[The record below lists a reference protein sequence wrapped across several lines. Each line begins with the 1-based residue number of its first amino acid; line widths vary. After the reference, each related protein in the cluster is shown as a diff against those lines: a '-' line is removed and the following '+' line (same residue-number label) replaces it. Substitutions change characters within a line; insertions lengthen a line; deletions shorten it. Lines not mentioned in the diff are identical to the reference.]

1 MEQFSVLHITKYKT
15 LGGIGSHIDR
25 RHTAPNVDPSKTDLN
40 EDIIYKFSEE
50 MTLEKC
56 VDQRIGE
63 GYRKARAIRK
73 DAVRALGIILGGT
86 HERMKE
92 IEADEELINAWKKAN
107 YDFVCREFGA
117 KNIVRFS
124 LHRDERTPHFHCVVV
139 PLTND
144 GRLSADHFIGTPAK
158 LRAYQDRYGL
168 LMEKFGLQRGIPKK
182 LTNRKHI
189 DTQEYYKSVNA
200 LAKEA
205 KELTREVNVSNVFKL
220 GEIRHK
226 IEEHVVR
233 LEVRAKE
240 AETKAEYALRSHESI
255 SNQQNK
261 KFLKEHF
268 DQERN
273 QIFDW
278 IKREIPLA
286 DFAVSRLGWRVV
298 KEKSTKRDLV
308 LAHPTHGKIIV
319 PTRPQVNNGHWVYS
333 LANQKGGGTLI
344 DLLRQDKW
352 DWKDIKA
359 LAHGQYVARPWAE
372 MIPETSLS
380 VGEHITDPV
389 EQEKRAL
396 ERMKEV
402 KVANSS
408 WKTYLEKRGIA
419 RENYQD
425 FSQLKTNGFQA
436 VFGLY
441 TVDED
446 QIRLSSTIN
455 YYLDRAGES
464 RKYFQKDLPRGLAV
478 LIPSESIEHIV
489 ICESPVDA
497 LSYRQLKLNS
507 GIFSEKKRM
516 DHTMLL
522 ATCGNLS
529 LEINKSLESVFE
541 QAQAKDQEIILA
553 FDNDSS
559 GKKMSQE
566 LERLLQEKQCRY
578 HVELPQEGKDWNESL
593 DLEGRQEAVRKF
605 LAEDKL
611 DGFPQVEY
619 ENSILHKVGI
629 DQSNLKGIDF
639 KAKER
644 AVIFGLKRDVS
655 SNPQLCSTV
664 TYQWDPTG
672 EERKYFQEGLPR
684 GLAVL
689 TPSKNAQ
696 QIVITESPLKAIEHR
711 KYNPQDD
718 ATLYLCTCGQ
728 LTEGIKKELSQVF
741 VHAQETG
748 QSISLV
754 GLASRDCQDLEELLR
769 EKKISYHSPPIATNM
784 PTLHAALG
792 EIAKT
797 LSVLNSISPSGRKDD
812 DEEEEKEMKKRN
824 SKGRKI

>member
-139 PLTND
+139 PLTPD
-144 GRLSADHFIGTPAK
+144 RRLSADHFIGTPAK
-158 LRAYQDRYGL
+158 LRAYQDRYGI
-168 LMEKFGLQRGIPKK
+168 LMEKFGLQRGIPQE
-182 LTNRKHI
+182 LTKRKHVNSK
-189 DTQEYYKSVNA
+189 EYYQDVNA
-200 LAKEA
+200 LANEV
-205 KELTREVNVSNVFKL
+205 KELTSEVKASNIFKL

-226 IEEHVVR
+226 IEEHVVG

-240 AETKAEYALRSHESI
+240 AETKAQYALRSHASI
-255 SNQQNK
+255 SDQQNK

-268 DQERN
+268 DQERK
-273 QIFDW
+273 QVFEW

-308 LAHPTHGKIIV
+308 LAHPTHGRIIV
-319 PTRPQVNNGHWVYS
+319 PTRPKSTNGHWVYS
-333 LANQKGGGTLI
+333 LVNQKGGGTLI
-344 DLLRQDKW
+344 DLLRQERW
-352 DWKDIKA
+352 DWNDIKG
-359 LAHGQYVARPWAE
+359 LAQGYVSRPVAE
-372 MIPETSLS
+372 VVSKPAPYF
-380 VGEHITDPV
+380 VGRHISDPL
-389 EQEKRAL
+389 EQKKRAS

-402 KVANSS
+402 KVVNSS
-408 WKTYLEKRGIA
+408 QETYLEKRGIA

-611 DGFPQVEY
+611 YGFPQVEY

-664 TYQWDPTG
+664 TYQWDPNG

>member
-1 MEQFSVLHITKYKT
+1 MGHFSILHITKYKE

-25 RHTAPNVDPSKTDLN
+25 RNTPANVDPSKKHLN
-40 EDIIYKFSEE
+40 EDMVYQFSEE
-50 MTLEKC
+50 MTLAKSVE
-56 VDQRIGE
+56 QRIIE
-63 GYRKARAIRK
+63 GYRQTRRIRDDAIW
-73 DAVRALGIILGGT
+73 ALGIFESGS

-92 IEADEELINAWKKAN
+92 IEADEELFNTWKKAN
-107 YDFVCREFGA
+107 YDFVSREFGA

-124 LHRDERTPHFHCVVV
+124 LHRDERTPHIHCLVV
-139 PLTND
+139 PLTSD
-144 GRLSADHFIGTPAK
+144 GRLSADYFIGTPAK
-158 LRAYQDRYGL
+158 LRAYQDRYGI
-168 LMEKFGLQRGIPKK
+168 LMEKFGLQRGIPKE

-200 LAKEA
+200 LANQA

-233 LEVRAKE
+233 LEMRAKE
-240 AETKAEYALRSHESI
+240 AETKAQYALLTHESI

-298 KEKSTKRDLV
+298 KEKSTKKDLV

-319 PTRPQVNNGHWVYS
+319 PNRPQVNNGHWVYS
-333 LANQKGGGTLI
+333 LANEKGGGTLI

-419 RENYQD
+419 RESYQD
-425 FSQLKTNGFQA
+425 FPQLKTNSFQA

-441 TVDED
+441 TMDDD
-446 QIRLSSTIN
+446 QIKLSSTIN
-455 YYLDRAGES
+455 YYFDRSGER
-464 RKYFQKDLPRGLAV
+464 RKYFQKDLPRGLAM
-478 LIPSESIEHIV
+478 LTPSKRVKYIV
-489 ICESPVDA
+489 ICESPLDA
-497 LSYRQLKLNS
+497 LSYKELKLNA
-507 GIFSEKKRM
+507 GILAEKERM

-529 LEINKSLESVFE
+529 VQINKSLESVFE
-541 QAQAKDQEIILA
+541 QAKAKDQEIILA
-553 FDNDSS
+553 FDNDNS

-566 LERLLQEKQCRY
+566 LGRLLQEKQCRY
-578 HVELPQEGKDWNESL
+578 RVEFPEEGKDWNEAL
-593 DLEGRQEAVRKF
+593 YLEGRQEAVGKF

-611 DGFPQVEY
+611 DGFPEVEY
-619 ENSILHKVGI
+619 ENSILHKAGI
-629 DQSNLKGIDF
+629 AQSNLKGIDF

-644 AVIFGLKRDVS
+644 AVIFGLQQHVS

-664 TYQWDPTG
+664 TYHWDRSG
-672 EERKYFQEGLPR
+672 EERTHFQEGLPR

-696 QIVITESPLKAIEHR
+696 QIVITESPLEAIEHR
-711 KYNPQDD
+711 KYNPQADT
-718 ATLYLCTCGQ
+718 TLYLCTCGQ
-728 LTEGIKKELSQVF
+728 LRQGLKKELAQVF
-741 VHAQETG
+741 VHAQGTG

-754 GLASRDCQDLEELLR
+754 GLASRDCQDVEELLR
-769 EKKISYHSPPIATNM
+769 DKEISYHSPQIETNM
-784 PTLHAALG
+784 PNLHSILSG
-792 EIAKT
+792 IANS
-797 LSVLNSISPSGRKDD
+797 LSVLPSISASGKQED
-812 DEEEEKEMKKRN
+812 DEEEEKKVKKRT
-824 SKGRKI
+824 SRGRKI

>member
-1 MEQFSVLHITKYKT
+1 MPQYSVLRITKYKE

-25 RHTAPNVDPSKTDLN
+25 RNTPANVDPSKKHLN
-40 EDIIYKFSEE
+40 EDMVYQFSEE
-50 MTLEKC
+50 MTLAKSVE
-56 VDQRIGE
+56 QRIIE
-63 GYRKARAIRK
+63 GYRQTRRIRDDAIW
-73 DAVRALGIILGGT
+73 ALGIFESGS
-86 HERMKE
+86 HKRMKE
-92 IEADEELINAWKKAN
+92 IEADEALFNAWKKAN

-205 KELTREVNVSNVFKL
+205 EEMTNEINASNISKLKEQLVGFA
-220 GEIRHK
+220 
-226 IEEHVVR
+226 
-233 LEVRAKE
+233 VRAKE

-298 KEKSTKRDLV
+298 KEKSTKKDLV

-319 PTRPQVNNGHWVYS
+319 PNRPQVNNGHWVYS
-333 LANQKGGGTLI
+333 LANEKGGGTLI

-419 RENYQD
+419 RESYQD
-425 FSQLKTNGFQA
+425 FPQLKTNSFQA

-441 TVDED
+441 TMDDD
-446 QIRLSSTIN
+446 QIKLCSTIN
-455 YYLDRAGES
+455 YYFDRSGER
-464 RKYFQKDLPRGLAV
+464 RKYFQKDLPRGLAM
-478 LIPSESIEHIV
+478 LTPSKRVKYIV
-489 ICESPVDA
+489 ICESPLDA
-497 LSYRQLKLNS
+497 LSYKELKLNA
-507 GIFSEKKRM
+507 GILAEKERM

-529 LEINKSLESVFE
+529 VQINKSLESVFE
-541 QAQAKDQEIILA
+541 QAKAKDQEIILA
-553 FDNDSS
+553 FDNDNS

-566 LERLLQEKQCRY
+566 LGRLLQEKQCRY
-578 HVELPQEGKDWNESL
+578 RVEFPEEGKDWNEAL
-593 DLEGRQEAVRKF
+593 YLEGRQEAVGKF

-611 DGFPQVEY
+611 DGFPEVEY
-619 ENSILHKVGI
+619 ENSILHKAGI
-629 DQSNLKGIDF
+629 AQSNLKGIDF
-639 KAKER
+639 KAKEK
-644 AVIFGLKRDVS
+644 AVIFGLQQHVS

-664 TYQWDPTG
+664 TYHWDRSG
-672 EERKYFQEGLPR
+672 EERTHFQEGLPR

-696 QIVITESPLKAIEHR
+696 QIVITESPLEAIEHR
-711 KYNPQDD
+711 KYNPQADT
-718 ATLYLCTCGQ
+718 TLYLCTCGQ
-728 LTEGIKKELSQVF
+728 LTEGLKKELAQVF
-741 VHAQETG
+741 VHAQGTG

-754 GLASRDCQDLEELLR
+754 GLASRDLKNVEELLR
-769 EKKISYHSPPIATNM
+769 DKEISYHSPQIETNM
-784 PTLHAALG
+784 PNLHSILSG
-792 EIAKT
+792 IANS
-797 LSVLNSISPSGRKDD
+797 LSVLTSISASGKQED
-812 DEEEEKEMKKRN
+812 DEEEEKKVKKRT
-824 SKGRKI
+824 SRGRKI